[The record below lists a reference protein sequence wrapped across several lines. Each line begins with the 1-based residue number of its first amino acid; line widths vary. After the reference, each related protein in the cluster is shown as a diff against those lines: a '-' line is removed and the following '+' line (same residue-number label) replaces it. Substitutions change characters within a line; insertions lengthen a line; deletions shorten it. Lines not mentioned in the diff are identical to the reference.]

1 MSEWIDCKEELPE
14 PDVPVLI
21 DGSECAG
28 VGVLGLTNHGLRWG
42 FAKSGPYW
50 DNRKGWIVDSYDY
63 DMKAPSRWMSLPD
76 LNA

>member
-21 DGSECAG
+21 DGSERAG
-28 VGVLGLTNHGLRWG
+28 VGVFGLTNHGLRWG
-42 FAKSGPYW
+42 FAISGPYW

-63 DMKAPSRWMSLPD
+63 DMKAPSRGMSLPD